1 MIAFMVFF
9 NHLIMNIVVAQL
21 FNAIERADILQRV
34 TESKMKSR
42 TLSEV
47 EDEIEAAEERR
58 VEQREAE
65 SHHHIPWGLDEA

>member
-1 MIAFMVFF
+1 MKWFIALVMIAFMVFF

-47 EDEIEAAEERR
+47 
-58 VEQREAE
+58 
-65 SHHHIPWGLDEA
+65 